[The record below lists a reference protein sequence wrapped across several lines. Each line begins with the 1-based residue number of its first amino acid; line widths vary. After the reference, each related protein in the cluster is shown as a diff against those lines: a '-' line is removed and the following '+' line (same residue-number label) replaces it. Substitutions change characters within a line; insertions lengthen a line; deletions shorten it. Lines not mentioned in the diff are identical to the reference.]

1 MKNQIT
7 ILAILT
13 ILSVFA
19 LGVMPGSA
27 TASLTIPAQHI
38 AGQTV
43 TVTCDG
49 LTIGTDYYIN
59 TDNDAGTTTII
70 FSAIATKMYF
80 DRSFEED
87 SDLSFTMKIWEY
99 NGTAP
104 GFTETAVDTVYVT
117 QVKADTYIDTDLF
130 IAFLAP
136 LVLLGIIA
144 MIVGGILYSKKQ

>member
-1 MKNQIT
+1 MKNQMS
-7 ILAILT
+7 ILAVLT

-19 LGVMPGSA
+19 LSVIPASA
-27 TASLTIPAQHI
+27 TATLTLPSQHI
-38 AGQTV
+38 PGQTV
-43 TVTCDG
+43 TITVDG
-49 LTIGTDYYIN
+49 LTIGSDYYIN
-59 TDNDAGTTTII
+59 TDNDAGLTTIV

-80 DRSFEED
+80 DRSMEED
-87 SDLSFTMKIWEY
+87 SDLSFSLKIWEY

-104 GFTETAVDTVYVT
+104 GFTETALDTVYVT

-144 MIVGGILYSKKQ
+144 LIVGGILWSKR